1 MHKLLAPSNRRFA
14 PAIAAALFGLLTAC
28 GGGGGDGPS
37 APDGGGGG
45 GGAGA
50 GIPAAVELVALGS
63 SAHTASLAWKAVA
76 GATGYTVE
84 RRSAGSTFAPV
95 ATLGAQTRAW
105 LDDGLAQDTAYVYR
119 VVPAG
124 VAATAT
130 EQTATTS
137 ADAPVVTAVGA
148 AQGQES
154 GATADAAGAAT
165 LAHGAVRLSLP
176 AGAVPAGTALALRT
190 VSNTA
195 PDGLGDGVAVR
206 IAAQPSR
213 PVTITLGW
221 TADEDTLADGLG
233 VAMQRGDGSWLALP
247 VIAVDTAARTV
258 SVELQPALAAG
269 GAGALAKPQSAR
281 GAAADVSLEVHVVKY
296 LNFHLTPRSSVVRTH
311 QTRLLVP
318 SARTRVVIGKI
329 CIEDPEYGCIPM
341 PIVDTREIP
350 FDNQK
355 DGYTR
360 RWFVEDQEGG
370 STALGTIVPRAGSG
384 AVYHAPAQEPAP
396 NPVTVAFR
404 STHVKTGRTL
414 TLRASVRVKQPIW
427 TGTIDGM
434 LEQSA
439 DIGFAFS
446 AQAVWT
452 PMAGS
457 QDSVFQATGTQSV
470 HVIDNTCSASASP
483 GTVALPPGALTID
496 RSVDPARYTLDVGS
510 LWNTTIT
517 GTCPGHGSTSV
528 GMLVPGRLQVEGTV
542 GGDGTL
548 IQGSTSMNGIFWGWS
563 LKAE

>member
-1 MHKLLAPSNRRFA
+1 MHALSDLRPRRFA
-14 PAIAAALFGLLTAC
+14 PTIAAATLTLLAAC
-28 GGGGGDGPS
+28 GGGGGDASTTPGG
-37 APDGGGGG
+37 ANDGGGGT
-45 GGAGA
+45 AT
-50 GIPAAVELVALGS
+50 PATVELVALGS
-63 SAHTASLAWKAVA
+63 SAHTTSLAWKPVA

-84 RRSAGSTFAPV
+84 RRSAGADFAPV
-95 ATLGAQTRAW
+95 ATLGADAGAW
-105 LDDGLAQDTAYVYR
+105 LDDGLAPGTAYTYR

-124 VAATAT
+124 ASATAT
-130 EQTATTS
+130 ERVATTS
-137 ADAPVVTAVGA
+137 ADTPVVTAVGA
-148 AQGQES
+148 AHGAEKS
-154 GATADAAGAAT
+154 GTADAAGAAV
-165 LAHGAVRLSLP
+165 LVDGSVRLAWP
-176 AGAVPAGTALALRT
+176 AGALPAGTAVSLRA
-190 VSNTA
+190 VANTA
-195 PDGLGDGVAVR
+195 PGGLGDGVAVR
-206 IAAQPSR
+206 IAALPSR
-213 PVTITLGW
+213 PATLTFGW
-221 TADEDTLADGLG
+221 TPDEDPLADGLG
-233 VAMQRGDGSWLALP
+233 IAMQRADGSWLALP
-247 VIAVDTAARTV
+247 VIAVDGAARTL
-258 SVELQPALAAG
+258 SVELPPALAAHAASG
-269 GAGALAKPQSAR
+269 IAKPKSAR
-281 GAAADVSLEVHVVKY
+281 AAAADVSLEVHVVKY

-311 QTRLLVP
+311 QTQLLVP
-318 SARTRVVIGKI
+318 SARTLVVIGKI
-329 CIEDPEYGCIPM
+329 CVEDPDYGCIPM
-341 PIVDTREIP
+341 PIVETREIP

-355 DGYTR
+355 SGYTR

-370 STALGTIVPRAGSG
+370 SAALGTIEPRAGSG

-414 TLRASVRVKQPIW
+414 TLRATVQVKQPIW

-470 HVIDNTCSASASP
+470 HVINNTCTATPSP

-496 RSVDPARYTLDVGS
+496 RSVEPARYTLDVGS

-517 GTCPGHGSTSV
+517 GSCPGHGSGST